1 MKNSSVLPK
10 SMKRKGSVPSVLSSG
25 QADIPKSEQ
34 ILTTK
39 SDNFCLKRQISHD
52 TITLSII
59 LTTEILSLFC
69 HWCNKL
75 NGFIIIKNAFYG
87 AQRSPFCFRTAAF
100 RSQRPPIF

>member
-39 SDNFCLKRQISHD
+39 SDNF
-52 TITLSII
+52 
-59 LTTEILSLFC
+59 
-69 HWCNKL
+69 
-75 NGFIIIKNAFYG
+75 A
-87 AQRSPFCFRTAAF
+87 
-100 RSQRPPIF
+100 

>member
-39 SDNFCLKRQISHD
+39 SDNFCLKRQISYD

-69 HWCNKL
+69 HLCNKL
-75 NGFIIIKNAFYG
+75 NGFIIIKNE
-87 AQRSPFCFRTAAF
+87 RMR
-100 RSQRPPIF
+100 